1 MKKKGFT
8 LIELIAV
15 IAILAIL
22 AAIAVPRIIS
32 YVDRSKKIAVQ
43 AEARI
48 IYEAAEEAY
57 NAGILVPNENNII
70 LGMNGDEPIKDSKPR
85 FDDIMLNNVVK
96 GKISA
101 IEILNKNN
109 LLSNSGK
116 NNIGILQ
123 RVPVLGWLPKIMEAK
138 VEDIEVDKNGV
149 FLGIKE
155 Q

>member
-32 YVDRSKKIAVQ
+32 YVERSKKIAVQ
-43 AEARI
+43 TEARI